1 MPQQRLF
8 ARMLREAEAAAASAA
23 AQDFITSRH
32 LPGGMLLGLVAN
44 RAVSR
49 AAHKYPIQLAI
60 AAGIAAVA
68 VASLQ
73 SRQKRRSGAEGV
85 VVDMPPPPSGGEAT
99 SSSKT

>member
-8 ARMLREAEAAAASAA
+8 ARMLREAEAAAAATA

-68 VASLQ
+68 VAGL
-73 SRQKRRSGAEGV
+73 RRRRSGADGAR
-85 VVDMPPPPSGGEAT
+85 PAPPSGREAV